1 MSGIFSGLS
10 LQLEEVGGAP
20 FEAFHAFAK
29 GRVVEVLGL
38 VGWDAKDTD
47 GHTDKLLR
55 ATLINLLDTF
65 GHNDPTVLSEVIIN

>member
-1 MSGIFSGLS
+1 MSGIFSALS
-10 LQLEEVGGAP
+10 LLLEEIGGAP
-20 FEAFHAFAK
+20 YEAFHAFAK
-29 GRVVEVLGL
+29 SRVVEVLSM

-65 GHNDPTVLSEVIIN
+65 GHNDPQVLSEVN